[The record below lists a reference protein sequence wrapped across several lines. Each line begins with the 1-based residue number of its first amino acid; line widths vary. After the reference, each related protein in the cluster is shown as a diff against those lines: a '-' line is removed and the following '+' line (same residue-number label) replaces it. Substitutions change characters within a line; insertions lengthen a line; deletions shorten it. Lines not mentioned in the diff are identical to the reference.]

1 MTTPLM
7 PDERSTGIRG
17 RRRRERKILGVAL
30 LVSLVFHLSVFALA
44 GRREIPTLSAE
55 ASARKAEL
63 LVARGGVEAIR
74 VSQPPPVPL
83 VPPALP
89 VPTALDIEPVELAQ
103 ELDFDLAALLGELG
117 PPGPPGLDLGDHGT
131 GDSGESDFVGP
142 HHRGLIMPPGHK
154 ALRGVTLDVWVFVD
168 AAGGVVADST
178 RLDPP
183 TRDRKLNRQLIR
195 EASEW
200 RFRPATRAGVPVA
213 AWYRYTVTGPQ

>member
-1 MTTPLM
+1 M
-7 PDERSTGIRG
+7 PDERSTGISG
-17 RRRRERKILGVAL
+17 RRHRERKILGVAL
-30 LVSLVFHLSVFALA
+30 LVSLIFHLSVFVLG

-89 VPTALDIEPVELAQ
+89 VPTALDIEPIELAQ

-117 PPGPPGLDLGDHGT
+117 PPGPPGLDLGDHGA
-131 GDSGESDFVGP
+131 GDSGESDFVP
-142 HHRGLIMPPGHK
+142 PRHRSLIPPFHK
-154 ALRGVTLDVWVFVD
+154 ELRGVTLDVWVFVD

-183 TRDRKLNRQLIR
+183 TRNRKLNRQLIR

-200 RFRPATRAGVPVA
+200 RFHPATQAGVPLA
-213 AWYRYTVTGPQ
+213 AWASYTVTGSQ

>member
-1 MTTPLM
+1 MPTPLM

-17 RRRRERKILGVAL
+17 RRRRERKTLGVAL
-30 LVSLVFHLSVFALA
+30 LVSLVFHFSVFVLG

-63 LVARGGVEAIR
+63 LVARGGLEAIR
-74 VSQPPPVPL
+74 VSQPPPIPL

-89 VPTALDIEPVELAQ
+89 VPTAFDIEPVELAQ

-117 PPGPPGLDLGDHGT
+117 PPGPPGPDMGDQGA
-131 GDSGESDFVGP
+131 GDSGESDCVAP
-142 HHRGLIMPPGHK
+142 VLRGLIVHLGTK
-154 ALRGVTLDVWVFVD
+154 GDTGVRVFVD
-168 AAGGVVADST
+168 ATGEVVADSI

-183 TRDRKLNRQLIR
+183 IRDRKLNRQLIR

-200 RFRPATRAGVPVA
+200 RFHPAACAGVPVA
-213 AWYRYTVTGPQ
+213 AWFDYAVER

>member
-1 MTTPLM
+1 M

-17 RRRRERKILGVAL
+17 RRHRERTILGMAL
-30 LVSLVFHLSVFALA
+30 LVSLVCHLSVFALA
-44 GRREIPTLSAE
+44 GRREIPTFATE
-55 ASARKAEL
+55 AGTRKAEL
-63 LVARGGVEAIR
+63 LVERGDVEAIR

-89 VPTALDIEPVELAQ
+89 VPTALDIEPIELAR
-103 ELDFDLAALLGELG
+103 EPDFDLAALLGDPG
-117 PPGPPGLDLGDHGT
+117 PPGPPGLDPGDHDT
-131 GDSGESDFVGP
+131 GDSGESDIVGP
-142 HHRGLIMPPGHK
+142 HQRGMIMPPEHK

-168 AAGGVVADST
+168 ATGGVVADST

-200 RFRPATRAGVPVA
+200 SFRPATQAGVPLA

>member
-1 MTTPLM
+1 M

-17 RRRRERKILGVAL
+17 RRRRERKVLGIAL
-30 LVSLVFHLSVFALA
+30 LLSLVFHLSVFALG

-89 VPTALDIEPVELAQ
+89 VPIALDTEPIELAQ

-117 PPGPPGLDLGDHGT
+117 PPGLPGLDLGDQGA
-131 GDSGESDFVGP
+131 GDSGESEFVGP
-142 HHRGLIMPPGHK
+142 RSRGIIWPSFEG
-154 ALRGVTLDVWVFVD
+154 LRGTVDVWVFVD

-178 RLDPP
+178 RLYPP
-183 TRDRKLNRQLIR
+183 TRDRKVNRQLIS

-200 RFRPATRAGVPVA
+200 RFYPATQAGVPVA
-213 AWYRYTVTGPQ
+213 AWTNYTVTGSQ

>member
-1 MTTPLM
+1 M

-17 RRRRERKILGVAL
+17 RRRRERKTLGIAL
-30 LVSLVFHLSVFALA
+30 LVSLVFHLSVFAIG

-55 ASARKAEL
+55 ASARKAKL

-89 VPTALDIEPVELAQ
+89 VPTALDIEPIELAQ
-103 ELDFDLAALLGELG
+103 EPDFDLAALLGDLG
-117 PPGPPGLDLGDHGT
+117 PPGPPGPDLGDHGT
-131 GDSGESDFVGP
+131 GDGGESDIVRPRF
-142 HHRGLIMPPGHK
+142 RGMIMPYDYK
-154 ALRGVTLDVWVFVD
+154 ALRGVTVEVWVFVN

-183 TRDRKLNRQLIR
+183 TRDRKVNRQLIS

-200 RFRPATRAGVPVA
+200 SFHPATRAGVPVA
-213 AWYRYTVTGPQ
+213 AWFKYTLTGSQ

>member
-1 MTTPLM
+1 M
-7 PDERSTGIRG
+7 PDERSAGIRG
-17 RRRRERKILGVAL
+17 RRHRERRILGVAL
-30 LVSLVFHLSVFALA
+30 LVSLVFHLSVFVLG

-89 VPTALDIEPVELAQ
+89 VPTALDIEPIELAQ
-103 ELDFDLAALLGELG
+103 ELDFDLAALLGDLG
-117 PPGPPGLDLGDHGT
+117 PPGPPGLDPGDHGAGGS
-131 GDSGESDFVGP
+131 GDSDIVGP
-142 HHRGLIMPPGHK
+142 RTRGLIIPPDHK
-154 ALRGVTLDVWVFVD
+154 ALQGVTLDVWVFVD

-183 TRDRKLNRQLIR
+183 TRDRKLNRQLIS

-200 RFRPATRAGVPVA
+200 RFHPAIRAGVPLA
-213 AWYRYTVTGPQ
+213 AWYRYTVSQ

>member
-1 MTTPLM
+1 M
-7 PDERSTGIRG
+7 PGERSTGIRG
-17 RRRRERKILGVAL
+17 RRRRERKVLGVAL
-30 LVSLVFHLSVFALA
+30 LVSAVFHLSVFALG
-44 GRREIPTLSAE
+44 GRREIPTFSAE
-55 ASARKAEL
+55 AGARKAEL
-63 LVARGGVEAIR
+63 LVERSGVEAIR

-89 VPTALDIEPVELAQ
+89 VPTALDIEFVEFGQ
-103 ELDFDLAALLGELG
+103 EVDFDLAALLGDL
-117 PPGPPGLDLGDHGT
+117 GPPGLDLGDHGT
-131 GDSGESDFVGP
+131 GDGGESDIVGP
-142 HHRGLIMPPGHK
+142 TPRGLIIPIEHK

-200 RFRPATRAGVPVA
+200 SFRPAARAGVPLA
-213 AWYRYTVTGPQ
+213 AWYRYTVVQ

>member
-1 MTTPLM
+1 M
-7 PDERSTGIRG
+7 PDEGSAGIRG
-17 RRRRERKILGVAL
+17 RRRRERKILGIAL
-30 LVSLVFHLSVFALA
+30 LVSLVFHLSVFALG

-89 VPTALDIEPVELAQ
+89 VPTALDIEPIELAQ
-103 ELDFDLAALLGELG
+103 EPDFDLAALLGDLG
-117 PPGPPGLDLGDHGT
+117 PPEPPGLDLGDHGT
-131 GDSGESDFVGP
+131 GDSGESEFVMP
-142 HHRGLIMPPGHK
+142 QTRGLILPHDYK
-154 ALRGVTLDVWVFVD
+154 ALRGVAVDIWVFVD
-168 AAGGVVADST
+168 ATGGVVADST

-200 RFRPATRAGVPVA
+200 RFHPATQAGVPVA
-213 AWYRYTVTGPQ
+213 AWAKWTVTRSQ